1 MKSDWSRYWQ
11 NLLPR
16 ERWIMAGG
24 GGVLLVALLYAY
36 FWLPLHQQRQKL
48 QEILPRMRLQATQL
62 QTARD
67 EVLRLKT
74 QVGTGAQSNLPLQQR
89 LTASATA
96 QGLTL
101 LKVDMTGEQSAVL
114 VLDDVAFDEGLRWLH
129 VLQTQQG
136 LRLVAGD
143 ITRNAQVGRVNIHA
157 TVSQE

>member
-36 FWLPLHQQRQKL
+36 LWLPLHQQRQKL

-143 ITRNAQVGRVNIHA
+143 ITRSAQVGRVNIHA